1 MFKYDQPVAA
11 ATHRAAGD
19 FQVSD
24 LAHALWRRKIAIVGA
39 GFICACAAVMV
50 GKSLTPR
57 YTATAQ
63 LYVDPREL
71 QLVDRE
77 LTPRQQDSTGLSM
90 VVESQARLIAS
101 NNVLLR
107 VIEENK
113 LDKDPEFGGPSKGLF
128 GSLLNLTSGG
138 GTPTAADRATG
149 RTVALEALNRHL
161 SVKRTDRTYVI
172 DIDVWSSDPAKAAMI
187 ANAIS
192 NAYLDE
198 SRESQS
204 GAARRATSDLSGRLK
219 ELQERL
225 RKAENALAVYKA
237 KNNFVGTQDTVVSDQ
252 QLLADTQR
260 LAAAKAQT
268 LDAQARYDQIEA
280 NRKAATDAG
289 AIPEALQSQTIA
301 NLRAQYAEVRRRYAE
316 MQNELG
322 PRHPSLRNMERQV
335 DDIRRNVND
344 EVSRFAQS
352 AKNDL
357 ARARDYE
364 SSLSS
369 ALDTQKR
376 QSVDLGQ
383 ASVRLRE
390 LERDVE
396 AGRNVYQSFLKR
408 SRETEEQES
417 LNLSSARVIGEA
429 TQPQRR
435 TFPPAM
441 SIIAILG
448 FLAGTLAAAAL
459 AIAADRLRPPAAA
472 PKRQQQ
478 AEPQPV
484 EPVALPVTAGPSDLH
499 RILTS
504 PPLQAA
510 AVAPVD
516 PLPETP
522 EIARLTESDVA
533 RTLTGILAPST
544 TLDLTKLGWPALRVS
559 AHETGFVRSVRLMRA
574 TAARQASAK
583 PSSPK
588 GTLVLAVTGPSHDG
602 ERSIVTINLA
612 LAAARDGAKV
622 LLIDADPAHRTL
634 SKKMASYKVQGDRG
648 WLGLGP
654 RTQIAIE
661 TVNGIA
667 ITTIS
672 ATAKPDTV
680 RKSVADAR
688 ASGRYDLVVLDG
700 PAMPHKTDDAKL
712 FDIAD
717 GVVVALPVSSDV
729 DHSMNAIITGL
740 GGSDR
745 KISGV
750 VIDELQSA
758 FSESQ
763 RRQYA

>member
-1 MFKYDQPVAA
+1 MFKYDQPVAPA
-11 ATHRAAGD
+11 SPRAAGD
-19 FQVSD
+19 FQMAD
-24 LAHALWRRKIAIVGA
+24 LVHALWRRKVAIVAA

-128 GSLLNLTSGG
+128 GSLLSLPSGG
-138 GTPTAADRATG
+138 GTQTAADRATG

-172 DIDVWSSDPAKAAMI
+172 DIDVWSNDPAKAAMI

-252 QLLADTQR
+252 QLLAGTQR

-364 SSLSS
+364 SSLNS

-448 FLAGTLAAAAL
+448 FLAGTMAAAGL
-459 AIAADRLRPPAAA
+459 AIAADRLRSPAAA
-472 PKRQQQ
+472 PKPQRQ
-478 AEPQPV
+478 AEGQPIQ
-484 EPVALPVTAGPSDLH
+484 PAALPVAAEIPDLH

-510 AVAPVD
+510 AIVPAD

-522 EIARLTESDVA
+522 EIARLTESDVT
-533 RTLTGILAPST
+533 RMLTGILAPST
-544 TLDLTKLGWPALRVS
+544 TPDLTKLGWPALRVS
-559 AHETGFVRSVRLMRA
+559 APESGFMRSARLMRA
-574 TAARQASAK
+574 LAARQALAK

-588 GTLVLAVTGPSHDG
+588 GALVLAVTGPSHDD

-622 LLIDADPAHRTL
+622 MLIDADPAHRTL
-634 SKKMASYKVQGDRG
+634 STKMASYKVEGDRG
-648 WLGLGP
+648 WLGFGP
-654 RTQIAIE
+654 RMQVAIE

-672 ATAKPDTV
+672 VTAKPDAV

-688 ASGRYDLVVLDG
+688 ASGRYDLVLLDG
-700 PAMPHKTDDAKL
+700 PAIPHKTNDAKL
-712 FDIAD
+712 FDMAD
-717 GVVVALPVSSDV
+717 GVVVALPVGSDV
-729 DHSMNAIITGL
+729 DHSMNAIIAGL

-758 FSESQ
+758 FSEPQ
-763 RRQYA
+763 RRHYA